1 MNARERV
8 LKTLDLEEPDRVPYQ
23 EWLIKNPNT
32 AQRLGFVRG
41 AGGVKFK
48 PEELM
53 AFLGKIRGLPKF
65 INNLLPKLT
74 AKPKM
79 FKPIIKFTMK
89 EIFRFYIHIG
99 VDLTMCAI
107 GPTQWFRW
115 VPPNYVINE
124 FGMIFEV
131 KNIEGVLDAY
141 YLGGIIKNE
150 QIYKNLPK
158 MNPEQ
163 PLGIQLYK
171 SLSKGIKNDEIVIAP
186 AFTNGFFDSTYM
198 GMGIEAFSRALVKN
212 PSFIR
217 RIVSDKEKAYI
228 NLIKIVLDETG
239 SDVFFIGDDLA
250 YNSGPFVSPR
260 NFKKFFLPSYQRV
273 SKVIRKRGAKF
284 LFHTDG
290 DIKPFLN
297 LEGFIDCFDSI
308 HPWQVSANMDIFEAK
323 EKYGD
328 KICIMGNVPV
338 QMLVHKTPEIISEYV
353 KKLLKFCAPGGGYM
367 MSSGNS
373 IVTEIPADNY
383 LAMLLTYRKYRDYP
397 INIP

>member
-8 LKTLDLEEPDRVPYQ
+8 LKTLDHEEPDRVPYS
-23 EWLIKNPNT
+23 ENLIKNPNT

-48 PEELM
+48 PEKAM

-65 INNLLPKLT
+65 MNKLIPKLT
-74 AKPKM
+74 MRPKM

-99 VDLTMCAI
+99 VDLTMSPI

-124 FGMIFEV
+124 FGIIMAI

-141 YLGGIIKNE
+141 YLGGILKNE
-150 QIYKNLPK
+150 KIYDNFPRID
-158 MNPEQ
+158 PEQ
-163 PLGIQLYK
+163 PLGIQTYI
-171 SLSKGIKNDEIVIAP
+171 SLLKGIKNDEILVAP

-198 GMGIEAFSRALVKN
+198 GMGIEAFSKALAKN
-212 PSFIR
+212 PSFIK
-217 RIVSDKEKAYI
+217 RIVSDKEKAFI
-228 NLIKIVLDETG
+228 NLTKKILDETH
-239 SDVFFIGDDLA
+239 SEVFFIGDDLA
-250 YNSGPFVSPR
+250 YNSGPFISPR
-260 NFKKFFLPSYQRV
+260 NFKKFFLPSYQRL
-273 SKVIRKRGAKF
+273 SKVIRKRGAK
-284 LFHTDG
+284 LIFHTDG
-290 DIKPFLN
+290 DIRPLLN
-297 LEGFIDCFDSI
+297 IEGFIECYDAI

-323 EKYGD
+323 EKYRG
-328 KICIMGNVPV
+328 KLCIMGNVPV
-338 QMLVHKTPEIISEYV
+338 AMLVHKTQSEISEYV
-353 KKLLKFCAPGGGYM
+353 KKLLRTCAPGGGYM
-367 MSSGNS
+367 LSSGNS

-383 LAMLLTYRKYRDYP
+383 LAMLLTYRKYRNYP